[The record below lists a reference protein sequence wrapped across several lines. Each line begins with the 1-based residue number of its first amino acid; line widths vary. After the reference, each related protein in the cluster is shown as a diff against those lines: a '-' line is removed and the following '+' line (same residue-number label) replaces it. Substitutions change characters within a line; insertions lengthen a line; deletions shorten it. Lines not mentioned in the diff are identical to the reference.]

1 MKKQF
6 FAIVDTETT
15 IRDTVADFAC
25 IVVDRVGKIHAQCA
39 VLVKDQFDACE
50 LFYLPNQKGDWSLE
64 YAKEKRIKYNAMLES
79 GSRMLAS
86 SNAIN
91 AWLQKAIGKYDPIL
105 TAYNLAFDA
114 DKCQKTQIDLSQFSD
129 RFCLWQASLGNICNS
144 KKYRQFAVENHCFNS
159 VTDYGNMTFKT
170 NAETVCGF
178 VMGEF
183 KNEPH
188 TALEDARDFE
198 LPILQRIVK
207 RKGYRD
213 NIVPYNWREFQVKDN
228 FVAK

>member
-25 IVVDRVGKIHAQCA
+25 VIVDRVGKIHAQCA
-39 VLVKDQFDACE
+39 VLIKDQFDACE

-79 GSRMLAS
+79 GSRMMAS

-91 AWLQKAIGKYDPIL
+91 AWIQKAIGKYDPIL

-144 KKYRQFAVENHCFNS
+144 KKYRQFAVENHCFNQ

-183 KNEPH
+183 KTEPH